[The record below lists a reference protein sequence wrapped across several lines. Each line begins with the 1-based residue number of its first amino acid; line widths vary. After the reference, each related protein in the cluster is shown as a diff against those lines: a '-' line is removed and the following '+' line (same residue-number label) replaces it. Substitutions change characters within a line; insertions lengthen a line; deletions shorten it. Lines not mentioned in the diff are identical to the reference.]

1 MKAVWFPSPNDVI
14 VGTLPDPDPGRG
26 EVLVRVKASGICHTD
41 IEVMCGNYGTSTYPI
56 VPGHEFAGEIAE
68 VGADVSGISVG
79 DRVVVDPNLQ
89 CGACRA
95 CLRGWAHLCENL
107 GAYGVTVNGGFA
119 ECCTVRADAVHAI
132 GDLTFAEA
140 ALAEPMGCVLNGL
153 SPFQDRIV
161 ECAIIFGAGPMG
173 LLMGLALKS
182 RGTDEVIMVDR
193 LEDRLGK
200 AESVGLSAMNADA
213 DETARLTRSCDLAV
227 DATGVPAV
235 VGKLPEYVGN
245 GGAVLIFGVCPSDA
259 RIAIS
264 PFEIF
269 RRQLSLF
276 GTHSLNHNIPDAL
289 ELLKE
294 IGGGVQKVVSHQ
306 LPIEEIATVMAG
318 RHLPGSMKIQM
329 AVQEMESQEIE

>member
-1 MKAVWFPSPNDVI
+1 MKAVWFPSPNDVS
-14 VGTLPDPDPGRG
+14 VGNLPDPEPGHG

-41 IEVMCGNYGTSTYPI
+41 IEVMRGNYGTSTYPI

-68 VGADVSGISVG
+68 IGKDVSGISIG

-89 CGACRA
+89 CGAYRA
-95 CLRGWAHLCENL
+95 CLRGWAHLCEHL

-119 ECCTVRADAVHAI
+119 EYCTVCAGAVHAI
-132 GDLTFAEA
+132 GDMSFSEA

-153 SPFQDRIV
+153 SPLQDQIV
-161 ECAIIFGAGPMG
+161 ERAIIFGTGPMG
-173 LLMGLALKS
+173 LLMGLTLKS
-182 RGTDEVIMVDR
+182 RGTAEVIMVDR
-193 LEDRLGK
+193 LEDRLGR
-200 AESVGLSAMNADA
+200 AESVGLRAIKSDSGEM
-213 DETARLTRSCDLAV
+213 ARLSKSCDLAV

-235 VGKLPEYVGN
+235 VEKLPEYVGN
-245 GGAVLIFGVCPSDA
+245 GGAALVFGVCPSDA
-259 RIAIS
+259 RIAVS

-289 ELLKE
+289 EVLKAVGAAVHE
-294 IGGGVQKVVSHQ
+294 VVSHQ
-306 LPIEEIATVMAG
+306 LPFEEIATVMGG

-329 AVQEMESQEIE
+329 AV

>member
-1 MKAVWFPSPNDVI
+1 MKAVWFPSPNDVS
-14 VGTLPDPDPGRG
+14 VGTLPDPDPDRG

-41 IEVMCGNYGTSTYPI
+41 IEVMRGNYGTSTYPI

-68 VGADVSGISVG
+68 IGNDVSGISIG

-89 CGACRA
+89 CGTCRA
-95 CLRGWAHLCENL
+95 CLRGWAHLCEDL

-119 ECCTVRADAVHAI
+119 EYCTVCAGAVHAI
-132 GDLTFAEA
+132 GDMSFSEA

-153 SPFQDRIV
+153 SPLQNQIV
-161 ECAIIFGAGPMG
+161 ERAIIFGTGPMG
-173 LLMGLALKS
+173 LLMGLTLKS
-182 RGTDEVIMVDR
+182 RGTTEVIMVDR
-193 LEDRLGK
+193 LEDRLDR
-200 AESVGLSAMNADA
+200 AESVGLRAINSDA
-213 DETARLTRSCDLAV
+213 GEIARLSRSCDLAV

-235 VGKLPEYVGN
+235 VEKLLEYAGN
-245 GGAVLIFGVCPSDA
+245 GGAALVFGVCPSDA
-259 RIAIS
+259 RIAVS

-289 ELLKE
+289 EVLKVV
-294 IGGGVQKVVSHQ
+294 GASVQKVVSHK
-306 LPIEEIATVMAG
+306 LPFEEIATVMGG

-329 AVQEMESQEIE
+329 AV

>member
-1 MKAVWFPSPNDVI
+1 MKAVWFPSPNDVK
-14 VGTLPDPDPGRG
+14 VGTLPVPDLGR
-26 EVLVRVKASGICHTD
+26 EDVLVRVKASGICHTD
-41 IEVMCGNYGTSTYPI
+41 IEVMRGNYGTSTFPI

-68 VGADVSGISVG
+68 IGADVSGISVG
-79 DRVVVDPNLQ
+79 DRVVVDPNFQ
-89 CGACRA
+89 CGNCRA

-119 ECCTVRADAVHAI
+119 EYCTVRAGAVHAT
-132 GDLTFAEA
+132 GDMGFTEA

-153 SPFQDRIV
+153 SPIQDRIV
-161 ECAIIFGAGPMG
+161 ERAIIFGTGPMG
-173 LLMGLALKS
+173 LLLGLALKA
-182 RGTDEVIMVDR
+182 RGTAEVIMVDG
-193 LEDRLGK
+193 LEDRLGR
-200 AESVGLSAMNADA
+200 AESVGLSAINADA
-213 DETARLTRSCDLAV
+213 GEIAGLTRSCDLAV

-259 RIAIS
+259 MVAIS

-289 ELLKE
+289 EMLRVVGGDVRKVISHKLPFEE
-294 IGGGVQKVVSHQ
+294 IGM
-306 LPIEEIATVMAG
+306 VMAG
-318 RHLPGSMKIQM
+318 RRLPGSMKIQM
-329 AVQEMESQEIE
+329 AM

>member
-1 MKAVWFPSPNDVI
+1 MKAVWFPSPNDVS
-14 VGTLPDPDPGRG
+14 VGTLPDPEPGHG

-41 IEVMCGNYGTSTYPI
+41 IEVMRGNYGTSTYPI

-68 VGADVSGISVG
+68 IGKDVSGISIG

-95 CLRGWAHLCENL
+95 CLRGWAHLCERL

-119 ECCTVRADAVHAI
+119 EYCTVCAGAVHAI
-132 GDLTFAEA
+132 GDMSFSEA

-153 SPFQDRIV
+153 SPLQDQIV
-161 ECAIIFGAGPMG
+161 ERAIIFGTGPMG
-173 LLMGLALKS
+173 LLMGLTLKS
-182 RGTDEVIMVDR
+182 RGTAEVIMVDR
-193 LEDRLGK
+193 LEDRLGR
-200 AESVGLSAMNADA
+200 AESVGLRALKSDSGEM
-213 DETARLTRSCDLAV
+213 ARLSRSCDLAV

-235 VGKLPEYVGN
+235 VEKLPEYVGN
-245 GGAVLIFGVCPSDA
+245 GGAALVFGVCPSDA
-259 RIAIS
+259 RIAVS

-289 ELLKE
+289 EVLKAV
-294 IGGGVQKVVSHQ
+294 GAAVQEVVSHQ
-306 LPIEEIATVMAG
+306 LPFEEIATVMGG
-318 RHLPGSMKIQM
+318 RYLPGSMKIQM
-329 AVQEMESQEIE
+329 AV

>member
-1 MKAVWFPSPNDVI
+1 MKAVWFPSPNDVS

-41 IEVMCGNYGTSTYPI
+41 IEVMRGNYGTSTYPI

-68 VGADVSGISVG
+68 IGKDVSGISIG

-89 CGACRA
+89 CGNCRP
-95 CLRGWAHLCENL
+95 CLRGWAHLCEHL

-119 ECCTVRADAVHAI
+119 EYCTVCAGAVHAI
-132 GDLTFAEA
+132 GDMGFSEA

-153 SPFQDRIV
+153 SPLQDQIV
-161 ECAIIFGAGPMG
+161 ERAIIFGTGPMG
-173 LLMGLALKS
+173 LLMGLTLKS
-182 RGTDEVIMVDR
+182 RGTAEVIMVDR
-193 LEDRLGK
+193 LEDRLGR
-200 AESVGLSAMNADA
+200 AESVGLRAIESDTGEM
-213 DETARLTRSCDLAV
+213 ARLSRSCDLAV
-227 DATGVPAV
+227 DATGVPDV
-235 VGKLPEYVGN
+235 VEKLPEYVGN
-245 GGAVLIFGVCPSDA
+245 GGAALVFGVCPSDA
-259 RIAIS
+259 RIAVS

-289 ELLKE
+289 EVLKVV
-294 IGGGVQKVVSHQ
+294 GAAVQEVVSHQ
-306 LPIEEIATVMAG
+306 LPFEEIATVMGG

-329 AVQEMESQEIE
+329 AV

>member
-1 MKAVWFPSPNDVI
+1 MKAVWFPSPNDVS
-14 VGTLPDPDPGRG
+14 VGTLPDPDPGQG

-41 IEVMCGNYGTSTYPI
+41 IEVMRGNYGTSTYPI

-68 VGADVSGISVG
+68 IGNDVSGISIG

-89 CGACRA
+89 CGTCRA
-95 CLRGWAHLCENL
+95 CLRGWAHLCEDL

-119 ECCTVRADAVHAI
+119 EYCTVRAGAVHAI
-132 GDLTFAEA
+132 GDMSFSEA

-153 SPFQDRIV
+153 SPLQGEIV
-161 ECAIIFGAGPMG
+161 ERAIIFGTGPMG
-173 LLMGLALKS
+173 LLMGLTLMS
-182 RGTDEVIMVDR
+182 RGTAEVIMVDR
-193 LEDRLGK
+193 LEDRLGR
-200 AESVGLSAMNADA
+200 AESVGLRAINSDA
-213 DETARLTRSCDLAV
+213 CEIDRLSRSCDLAV

-235 VGKLPEYVGN
+235 VEKLPEYVGN
-245 GGAVLIFGVCPSDA
+245 GGAALVFGVCPSDA
-259 RIAIS
+259 RIAVS

-289 ELLKE
+289 ELLKVV
-294 IGGGVQKVVSHQ
+294 GASVQKVVSHQ
-306 LPIEEIATVMAG
+306 LPFEEIATVMGG

-329 AVQEMESQEIE
+329 AV

>member
-1 MKAVWFPSPNDVI
+1 MKAVWFPSPNDVS
-14 VGTLPDPDPGRG
+14 VGTLPDPDPDRG

-41 IEVMCGNYGTSTYPI
+41 IEVMRGNYGTSTYPI

-68 VGADVSGISVG
+68 IGNDVSGISIG

-89 CGACRA
+89 CGTCRA
-95 CLRGWAHLCENL
+95 CLRGWAHLCEDL

-119 ECCTVRADAVHAI
+119 EYCTVCAGAVHAI
-132 GDLTFAEA
+132 GDMSFSEA

-153 SPFQDRIV
+153 SPLQNQIV
-161 ECAIIFGAGPMG
+161 ERAIIFGTGPMG
-173 LLMGLALKS
+173 LLMGLTLKS
-182 RGTDEVIMVDR
+182 RGTTEVIMVDR
-193 LEDRLGK
+193 LEDRLDR
-200 AESVGLSAMNADA
+200 AESVGLRAINSDA
-213 DETARLTRSCDLAV
+213 GEIARLSRSCDLAV

-235 VGKLPEYVGN
+235 VEKLLEYVGN
-245 GGAVLIFGVCPSDA
+245 GGAALVFGVCPSDA
-259 RIAIS
+259 RIAVS

-289 ELLKE
+289 EVLKVV
-294 IGGGVQKVVSHQ
+294 GASVQKVVSHK
-306 LPIEEIATVMAG
+306 LPFEEIATVMGG

-329 AVQEMESQEIE
+329 AV